1 MQPLSPSLAPLTVI
15 KIGGTLL
22 EHTQV
27 IESLWRQVAAL
38 HDRGDQVVI
47 VHGGGRQATELAAR
61 LGHRPRMVHGRRVT
75 TDLDLEIVLWTFRG
89 SLNSRLVA
97 AAHRNGV
104 PAAGISGVDGG
115 TLNVHRRPPREIDG
129 DEVDF
134 GWVGD
139 VDGVEPYLLRALL
152 AGGVVPVVAPL
163 GVDDA
168 GVIYNVNADTVAV
181 AIAEG
186 LQASSLLFAAES
198 AGLRRDAADP
208 ETHITECDQDLLDRG
223 LREGWIT
230 DGMKVKLE
238 TALQAA
244 QVVPSVAIVPPDA
257 LMNPTRGTWIR
268 AGTR

>member
-1 MQPLSPSLAPLTVI
+1 MHPPSPSPVPLTVI
-15 KIGGTLL
+15 KIGGNLL
-22 EHTQV
+22 EHPRV
-27 IESLWRQVAAL
+27 IDSLWHQVAEL
-38 HDRGDQVVI
+38 HHRGDQVVI
-47 VHGGGRQATELAAR
+47 VHGGGSQATQLASR
-61 LGHRPRMVHGRRVT
+61 LGHTPRMVHGRRVT

-97 AAHRNGV
+97 AAHPNGV
-104 PAAGISGVDGG
+104 RAAGISGVDGG
-115 TLNVHRRPPREIDG
+115 TLSVHRRPPREIDG
-129 DEVDF
+129 AEVDF

-139 VDGVEPYLLRALL
+139 VDGVEPDLLRALL
-152 AGGVVPVVAPL
+152 NGGVVPVVAPL
-163 GVDDA
+163 GIDDA

-186 LQASSLLFAAES
+186 LRAGSLLFAAES
-198 AGLRRDAADP
+198 GGLRRDAADP
-208 ETHITECDQDLLDRG
+208 ESHITECDQDLLHQG